1 MKEIL
6 VCNCGS
12 SSLKADVFGVGE
24 NAGALSSIADAT
36 AERLGSDDAAL
47 RLRVRKTPDDRGQSI
62 VEERVA
68 LPGMKHQAALQKINA
83 LFETHGVFPPA
94 NRQGVGHRVVHGGP
108 FITAPVL
115 LDRENIQIVERCA
128 EFAPLHNPA
137 NLIGIRE
144 CETLFGVPQVGV
156 FDTAFHATIPPEA
169 YTYALPRA
177 LTEQYGLRRY
187 GFHGTSHEYCA
198 RILAERFAQRSSSD
212 SGTSRKLKFVTMHLG
227 NGASVCAIDG
237 GRSIDTSMGFT
248 PLEGLVMGT
257 RSGDLDPALI
267 EVLIEKEGLSIDE
280 VGRLLNESSGL
291 KGVCGHSDMRDLLA
305 ARSGGDSPES
315 KTEAEAADLALKLF
329 CYRAKKYLGAYTAAL
344 GGAID
349 AIAFT
354 AGIGENAP
362 LVRASILA
370 GLEDGAGIA
379 LDPAKNLTPPPDGE
393 IQAEHSRVR
402 VFVIPADEELAIA
415 NKTLRLIAD

>member
-12 SSLKADVFGVGE
+12 SSLKIDVFR
-24 NAGALSSIADAT
+24 LSEDESAVIPEAVASAT
-36 AERLGSDDAAL
+36 AERLNTPEAGVRIRIPGAAHDDRPREFAGPSADHAAAL
-47 RLRVRKTPDDRGQSI
+47 ELVNQQFERNQVFAPDRRL
-62 VEERVA
+62 
-68 LPGMKHQAALQKINA
+68 
-83 LFETHGVFPPA
+83 
-94 NRQGVGHRVVHGGP
+94 GVGHRVVHGGP
-108 FITAPVL
+108 FIKTPVM
-115 LDRENIQIVERCA
+115 LDRENQDIIDRCA

-137 NLIGIRE
+137 NLKGIRA
-144 CETLFGVPQVGV
+144 CERLFGVPQVGV

-169 YTYALPRA
+169 FTYALPRA
-177 LTEQYGLRRY
+177 IAEKHGLRRY

-198 RILAERFAQRSSSD
+198 QELSARCSETSGAKAIQRE
-212 SGTSRKLKFVTMHLG
+212 SRFVTMHLG
-227 NGASVCAIDG
+227 NGASVCAVRD

-267 EVLIEKEGLSIDE
+267 EVLMEKEGLSTDD
-280 VGRLLNESSGL
+280 VGRLLNKSSGL
-291 KGVCGHSDMRDLLA
+291 KGVCGHSDMRDILA
-305 ARSGGDSPES
+305 AIEKGGDDAGP
-315 KTEAEAADLALKLF
+315 AELALNLF

-344 GGAID
+344 GGALD

-362 LVRASILA
+362 LVRERILA
-370 GLEDGAGIA
+370 GLADGGVL
-379 LDPAKNLTPPPDGE
+379 LDPEKNARPPQNGE
-393 IQAEHSRVR
+393 IQAAGSKTR

-415 NKTLRLIAD
+415 NKTLRLITA